1 MQRGLDAETKQQLE
15 EDQRRIISDEHW
27 YLDLP
32 ELKAKEWVVPVTRPR
47 LRHAAEDLLCSPS
60 FRNLI
65 IEERSYVPFE
75 DLIYGRMSFQGFNPE
90 VEVSGRFLSR
100 DRRVDGMVPGCE
112 GEPERMSSLR
122 RSHQKLMALINPK
135 SRDEEEEE
143 EEKKAGMQTDVTD
156 QEMALR

>member
-32 ELKAKEWVVPVTRPR
+32 ELKAKEWVKPRNRPR
-47 LRHAAEDLLCSPS
+47 PADRLTDSAFLPS
-60 FRNLI
+60 LRNLI

-90 VEVSGRFLSR
+90 VEVCGHFLSC
-100 DRRVDGMVPGCE
+100 DRCVTNLD
-112 GEPERMSSLR
+112 
-122 RSHQKLMALINPK
+122 ALSQN
-135 SRDEEEEE
+135 S
-143 EEKKAGMQTDVTD
+143 
-156 QEMALR
+156 